1 MSELDGSV
9 LQNIKKNYEG
19 IFAAEQKVAD
29 CILSN
34 PEKAVSIN
42 VAELAELSGAS
53 DATVIRLC
61 KKLGYTGFY
70 QMKLK
75 LAHELGRNQLISG
88 ATNPENPDSSED
100 LFREIAGK
108 VAQVGANLD
117 QEIVREFVAKI
128 MNCGVVHLVAV
139 GNSIPVI
146 LDFCFR
152 LGRAGI
158 KATSAQVLEQQLNH
172 INIGNENDVVI
183 GISHSGSSKHV
194 LSAFEL
200 AKKKGMRT
208 MAITDLLRS
217 PAKDFADYT
226 LTTGIETSSVY
237 AYGAASH
244 IYISAILDM
253 IIYFVIK
260 AKNQSDYDL
269 EVVLSETKM

>member
-1 MSELDGSV
+1 MTDLDGSV
-9 LQNIKKNYEG
+9 LQNIRKNYED

-29 CILSN
+29 FILSN

-42 VAELAELSGAS
+42 VADLAEISGAS

-61 KKLGYTGFY
+61 KRLGYTGFY
-70 QMKLK
+70 QMKLQ

-88 ATNPENPDSSED
+88 AINPDNPDSSED

-108 VAQVGANLD
+108 IVQVGANLD
-117 QEIVREFVAKI
+117 QDLVRECVAKI
-128 MNCGVVHLVAV
+128 LNSQVIHLIAV

-146 LDFCFR
+146 SDFCFR

-158 KATSAQVLEQQLNH
+158 RATSSQVLEQQLNN
-172 INIGNENDVVI
+172 INLGSENDLAI
-183 GISHSGSSKHV
+183 GISHSGSSKHI

-200 AKKKGMRT
+200 AKKKGMKT

-217 PAKDFADYT
+217 PAKDMADYT
-226 LTTGIETSSVY
+226 LSSGVETSSVY
-237 AYGAASH
+237 VYGAASH

-253 IIYFVIK
+253 IIYFITK